1 MSRKLLDEY
10 SVVVVFDGFRAA
22 MDFEI
27 LLFADGR
34 NFFGLTISDFGVP
47 MFLLILILDV
57 LANFLLR
64 WVLHG
69 SVLL

>member
-27 LLFADGR
+27 LLSADER
-34 NFFGLTISDFGVP
+34 YFFGLTISDFGVP
-47 MFLLILILDV
+47 MFPLILILDV

-64 WVLHG
+64 WVSHG